1 MGQMKTFNELG
12 SELLEFKVVSKAAR
26 KKMAIRMRRQ
36 AQSSAFKTKV
46 ARAKLKVA
54 PPEKLKLKAHKMAK
68 QKIISK
74 FFPKYNQ
81 LDLPARLRVD
91 QIIATKYGASI
102 AKIAQKIMPKM
113 KALELEKV
121 KAAKEAK
128 ANA

>member
-1 MGQMKTFNELG
+1 MKTFRELG
-12 SELLEFKVVSKAAR
+12 SELSEFKVISKAAR

-36 AQSSAFKTKV
+36 AQSSSFKSKV
-46 ARAKLKVA
+46 ARSKLKVA

-74 FFPKYNQ
+74 YFKTYND

-113 KALELEKV
+113 KALELVKV

>member
-1 MGQMKTFNELG
+1 MKTFNELG
-12 SELLEFKVVSKAAR
+12 SELSEFKVISKAAR

-36 AQSSAFKTKV
+36 AQSSSFKTNV

-68 QKIISK
+68 QKIIKK
-74 FFPKYNQ
+74 FFPKYNE
-81 LDLPARLRVD
+81 LDLPARLRTD
-91 QIIATKYGASI
+91 QIIATKYGGSI

-113 KALELEKV
+113 KALELVKV